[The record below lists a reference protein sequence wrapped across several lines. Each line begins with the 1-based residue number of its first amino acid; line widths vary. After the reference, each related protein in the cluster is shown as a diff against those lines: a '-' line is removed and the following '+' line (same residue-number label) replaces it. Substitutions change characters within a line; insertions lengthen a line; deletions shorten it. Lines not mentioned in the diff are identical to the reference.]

1 MLLGRERVRGFI
13 SEILK
18 YLANMV
24 LINNERVGFFFFF
37 VFFCFFLLLF
47 FCFFFLWFLFLVTVG
62 LGFLFFCFFF
72 VNKDFSTRSLGDKEE
87 AQSIWQ
93 QPH

>member
-24 LINNERVGFFFFF
+24 LINNERVGFFFFLFFF
-37 VFFCFFLLLF
+37 VFFCF
-47 FCFFFLWFLFLVTVG
+47 CFFV
-62 LGFLFFCFFF
+62 FFF